1 MKRKGLVVLALLV
14 VASLMAA
21 MGTGAINVFSANRS
35 SAMTIV
41 NDSDALIGIS
51 GDGVYATET
60 NKGLKIDFNNGDF
73 DGKGLNP
80 QAKSEFYEVFT
91 VTNQSPKTVY
101 VWLEAEGWSSQHNG
115 GLQYRINDYNGEVT
129 NVNAWYGNTQ
139 PNGKNLL
146 DSTGMNFVN
155 GVGKNAYIKLDSGE
169 YFNVNIYVKTTLSNG
184 YGDANTPYSDWS
196 HKVIVKA
203 NENAPTRP

>member
-51 GDGVYATET
+51 GDGAYATET
-60 NKGLKIDFNNGDF
+60 NKGLKIDFNNGGF
-73 DGKGLNP
+73 DGEGLNP

-101 VWLEAEGWSSQHNG
+101 VWLEAEGWDSQHNG
-115 GLQYRINDYNGEVT
+115 GLRYRLHETNGLMT
-129 NVNAWYGNTQ
+129 GDLTANSA
-139 PNGKNLL
+139 PKNILL
-146 DSTGMNFVN
+146 WSTGDNFKN
-155 GVGKNAYIKLDSGE
+155 GIGRLAYVELNPGE
-169 YFNVNIYVKTTLSNG
+169 YFNVDIYVNTVLSNG
-184 YGDANTPYSDWS
+184 YGDANNHYSDWS

-203 NENAPTRP
+203 NEAAPARP